1 MLNTRNDDI
10 IGKYFDLVQ
19 NEIKQLI
26 ANDQDIKQS
35 QVQEFNDAIFNQD
48 DEIKTQMK
56 QYIDK
61 ATMNNLDIKRVAKV
75 IYDKFSKQ
83 IKNNLFTK
91 DTVNDIPNPMLGER
105 KHLKTFEQFN
115 DNEL

>member
-61 ATMNNLDIKRVAKV
+61 ATMNKFWILKELLRLFMINL
-75 IYDKFSKQ
+75 
-83 IKNNLFTK
+83 
-91 DTVNDIPNPMLGER
+91 VN
-105 KHLKTFEQFN
+105 K
-115 DNEL
+115 